1 MGSILPNGKTQFIDA
16 DGAPLVGGK
25 VYFYI
30 PGTNTLKTTWQN
42 SLLTIPNSNPVVLD
56 GSGQAVIWGTGAYR
70 QVLTDSDGNT
80 LWDEITQDF
89 SQNGVLLPY
98 GVDGGTAN
106 TITVSSYTPAYTA
119 LVAGLTVMVL
129 IANTNS
135 GATTLNSVTVTD
147 QYGVALPADA
157 LKANEVAEFTYAGGT
172 WRTWVTNYNLLF
184 SPNISYLP
192 TGNPITT
199 LASLNVQGNATS
211 ATQREFLLSAGLT
224 SAVGANPGIG
234 NISDKV
240 AGYFGMVG
248 LSGTGNIW
256 ALNSVTTAS
265 ANSLSVTP
273 YTMQGYELDMNNN
286 SGVDYA
292 DIVTG
297 PTTAA
302 WGLTVTDGGTNLM
315 TGAILISAVTPQHW
329 HRGIVNAND
338 ACKESF
344 IVDLGNATTSI
355 EIFGTHVTG
364 IDMGQASCTQS
375 LLIANG
381 APISA
386 RNSANTGNIPLITG
400 SGTNVILGDAGWTGI
415 FAGSGFSPV
424 VDMAYAIGEPTNQWE
439 TVYCVT
445 LVESSDPDGKTKMVA
460 LNGGPNPVDSGR
472 FIDAVTPMQYKRK
485 VGKIVKGNRVAGTRT
500 HFGFD
505 ATHIRDTAK
514 ALGVDFAGYVEDPAS
529 GVKGLRQS
537 QLIPILWAEIKSL
550 RARVQNL
557 EPKL

>member
-30 PGTNTLKTTWQN
+30 PGTNTLKLTWQN
-42 SLLTIPNSNPVVLD
+42 SSLSIPNSNPVVLD

-70 QVLTDSDGNT
+70 QVLTDANGNT

-119 LVAGLTVMVL
+119 LAAGLTVMVL
-129 IANTNS
+129 IANTNT

-147 QYGVALPADA
+147 QYGMALPAGA
-157 LKANEVAEFTYAGGT
+157 LKANEVAEFTYQGGT

-184 SPNISYLP
+184 SPNISYIP
-192 TGNPITT
+192 TGNPITS
-199 LASLNVQGNATS
+199 LASLNVQANAAS
-211 ATQREFLLSAGLT
+211 ATQREFLFSAGLT
-224 SAVGANPGIG
+224 SAVGTGTSA
-234 NISDKV
+234 DKV
-240 AGYFGMVG
+240 AGYFAFTG
-248 LSGTGNIW
+248 LSGTADGWSI
-256 ALNSVTTAS
+256 NSVS
-265 ANSLSVTP
+265 
-273 YTMQGYELDMNNN
+273 TMGAGSGSYNIQGYELDFNNLNMNLGETLAGAGLAAPVGYGL
-286 SGVDYA
+286 S
-292 DIVTG
+292 ITG
-297 PTTAA
+297 AGTFRSTAA
-302 WGLTVTDGGTNLM
+302 L
-315 TGAILISAVTPQHW
+315 LISGPGSPIW
-329 HRGIVNAND
+329 NRGLVFAN
-338 ACKESF
+338 
-344 IVDLGNATTSI
+344 TSI
-355 EIFGTHVTG
+355 QQVSIQDFTNSTKFIELFGTHTVG
-364 IDMGQASCTQS
+364 IDLSDAACTSAIKLADGGPITGLDDMGDEQS
-375 LLIANG
+375 MIVQSGANLLI
-381 APISA
+381 
-386 RNSANTGNIPLITG
+386 G
-400 SGTNVILGDAGWTGI
+400 S
-415 FAGSGFSPV
+415 AGSDGTFVKTGFYPF
-424 VDMAYAIGEPTNQWE
+424 VDSAQNLGEPITQWE

-472 FIDAVTPMQYKRK
+472 FIDMITPIQYKRK
-485 VGKIVKGNRVAGTRT
+485 VGKVVNGSRVAGTRT

-514 ALGVDFAGYVEDPAS
+514 ALGVDFAGYVEDPTS